1 MAEVNKLTL
10 ASVAVAV
17 VCAGWAVYA
26 TKHADKP
33 SASFGPPGM
42 GAAAP
47 PGRPGAPAGPPGAG
61 RPGAMAGGLGGGVPV
76 PVKSVVVEER
86 ELARELRALGSVRA
100 NEAVEITAKAP
111 NLVAAVRF
119 RDGQRVA
126 RGDVL
131 VELDSAQARAD
142 LAAATAA
149 LTESTSQYERSRE
162 LLPTQA
168 LSKSQFDQIDAA
180 RKANQARVDAARAR
194 LEDTVIRAPFSGR
207 VGLRRVSVGSLIAP
221 GTVITTLDD
230 TSVMKLDFPVPEN
243 DLTALREDL
252 PVVARSTAYPDRGF
266 TGRVTSVDSRVD
278 PDTRSITVRAALPNP
293 DDRLKPGMFMTV
305 TLERDQRRAVSIPEE
320 ALVPEQQRQY
330 VFVAAEG
337 RAVRREVRIGARRP
351 GSVEITEGLTPGER
365 VVIEGTVRLR
375 DGSTINDLAAGGAPP
390 AAPGAAVP
398 PAGARG

>member
-10 ASVAVAV
+10 ASVAIAV

-33 SASFGPPGM
+33 SAGFGPPGM

-47 PGRPGAPAGPPGAG
+47 AG
-61 RPGAMAGGLGGGVPV
+61 RPGGGMGGGVPV

-100 NEAVEITAKAP
+100 NEAVEITAKSS

-131 VELDSAQARAD
+131 VELDSAQVRAD

-194 LEDTVIRAPFSGR
+194 LEDTVVRAPFSGR

-243 DLTALREDL
+243 DLTALRDGL
-252 PVVARSTAYPDRGF
+252 PVIARSTAYPDRGF
-266 TGRVTSVDSRVD
+266 AGRVTSIDSRVD
-278 PDTRSITVRAALPNP
+278 PETRSVTVRAELPNA
-293 DDRLKPGMFMTV
+293 DGLLKPGMFMTV
-305 TLERDQRRAVSIPEE
+305 ILERDQRRAVSIPEE

-330 VFVAAEG
+330 VFLAADG

-351 GSVEITEGLTPGER
+351 GTVEIIEGLSPGER
-365 VVIEGTVRLR
+365 IVVEGTVRLR
-375 DGSTINDLAAGGAPP
+375 DGSRINDLAV
-390 AAPGAAVP
+390 AASPGAAAAP
-398 PAGARG
+398 PPPGARG

>member
-1 MAEVNKLTL
+1 
-10 ASVAVAV
+10 
-17 VCAGWAVYA
+17 
-26 TKHADKP
+26 
-33 SASFGPPGM
+33 
-42 GAAAP
+42 
-47 PGRPGAPAGPPGAG
+47 
-61 RPGAMAGGLGGGVPV
+61 
-76 PVKSVVVEER
+76 VKSVVVEQR
-86 ELARELRALGSVRA
+86 DLARELRALGSVRA
-100 NEAVEITAKAP
+100 NEAVEITAKSS

-142 LAAATAA
+142 LAAANAA

-194 LEDTVIRAPFSGR
+194 LEDTVVRAPFSGR
-207 VGLRRVSVGSLIAP
+207 VGLRRISVGSLIAP

-243 DLTALREDL
+243 DLTALREGL
-252 PVVARSTAYPDRGF
+252 PVVARSTAYPERGF
-266 TGRVTSVDSRVD
+266 AGRVTSVDSRVD
-278 PDTRSITVRAALPNP
+278 PDTRSITVRAELPNA
-293 DDRLKPGMFMTV
+293 DGLLKPGMFMTV

-330 VFVAAEG
+330 VFVAADG

-351 GSVEITEGLTPGER
+351 GSVEIAEGLVPGER
-365 VVIEGTVRLR
+365 VVVEGTVRLR
-375 DGSTINDLAAGGAPP
+375 DGSPINDLAAGGAPAAAP
-390 AAPGAAVP
+390 AAGTRP
-398 PAGARG
+398 PGARG

>member
-42 GAAAP
+42 VGAAP

-61 RPGAMAGGLGGGVPV
+61 RPGATGGAMGGGVPV

-86 ELARELRALGSVRA
+86 DLARELRALGSVRA
-100 NEAVEITAKAP
+100 NEAVEITAKAA

-243 DLTALREDL
+243 DLTALREGL

-278 PDTRSITVRAALPNP
+278 PDTRSITVRAELPNP

-375 DGSTINDLAAGGAPP
+375 DGSPINDLAAGGSP
-390 AAPGAAVP
+390 AAVP
-398 PAGARG
+398 SPGARG

>member
-1 MAEVNKLTL
+1 VNKLTL
-10 ASVAVAV
+10 ASVAIAV

-33 SASFGPPGM
+33 TGGFGPPGAM
-42 GAAAP
+42 GGPPAAP
-47 PGRPGAPAGPPGAG
+47 PGGPSRSPGARPGTGPSGAMGAG
-61 RPGAMAGGLGGGVPV
+61 IPV

-100 NEAVEITAKAP
+100 NESVEITAKAS

-119 RDGQRVA
+119 RDGQLVA

-149 LTESTSQYERSRE
+149 LTESISQYERSRE

-194 LEDTVIRAPFSGR
+194 LEDMAIRAPFAGR

-230 TSVMKLDFPVPEN
+230 TRVLKLDFPVPEN
-243 DLTALREDL
+243 DLSALREGL
-252 PVVARSTAYPDRGF
+252 PVVARSTAYPERAF
-266 TGRVTSVDSRVD
+266 AGRVSSIDSRVD
-278 PDTRSITVRAALPNP
+278 PDTRSITVRAEIPNV
-293 DDRLKPGMFMTV
+293 DGLLKPGMFMSV
-305 TLERDQRRAVSIPEE
+305 TLERDRRRAVLIPEE

-330 VFVAAEG
+330 VFVAADG
-337 RAVRREVRIGARRP
+337 RVARREVRIGARRP
-351 GSVEITEGLTPGER
+351 GSVEIADGLAPGER
-365 VVIEGTVRLR
+365 IVVEGTVRLR
-375 DGSTINDLAAGGAPP
+375 DGSTINDLAAAAP
-390 AAPGAAVP
+390 AAP
-398 PAGARG
+398 PAGARPPGARG